1 MSNQNHGRVQVN
13 IGCKCQGCENNVKK
27 VLLKI
32 QGVVEVKIDLE
43 GGKVRVVGDVDPNEL
58 IKNLK
63 KYSGKNAEICS
74 IQKGSNHIAKKNDND
89 EEKKSSK
96 GKVFFLGPLFFGFL
110 KKSKNGG
117 VVAETSKNNSKSNS
131 KNDHNTTCHGVEGS
145 NNGNR
150 VNNNGYMQEHSI
162 MNNGDSE
169 YHHQGMQ
176 IQPSSYDQQQCM
188 AMMNNG
194 DSEHHHHQG
203 MQMQMQPSSYDQ
215 QYMAMMNNGDSEYH
229 HHHHHQGMQM
239 QMQPSSYDQ
248 QQYMAMMNQQEGD
261 MNMYPSTM
269 MHGGGPYSSMNNYM
283 LPQQMLSHPNY
294 MANPTHNENAEGYW
308 IM

>member
-1 MSNQNHGRVQVN
+1 MSNQNHGRVQRCILKVN
-13 IGCKCQGCENNVKK
+13 IDCKCQGCENNVKK

-96 GKVFFLGPLFFGFL
+96 GKVFFLGPLLFGFL

-169 YHHQGMQ
+169 
-176 IQPSSYDQQQCM
+176 D
-188 AMMNNG
+188 ANANAT
-194 DSEHHHHQG
+194 
-203 MQMQMQPSSYDQ
+203 YDQ
-215 QYMAMMNNGDSEYH
+215 QYMAMMNNGDSEYHHHH

-261 MNMYPSTM
+261 MSMYPSTM